1 MKSAVIVGR
10 VDEDVLLANYLI
22 RVRRAARRL
31 PRDRREWVIGRAG
44 DRIALA
50 LDAADDTGQADGADV
65 TPDVSAVLLR
75 LGEPTE
81 LVQSLDGHV
90 PGDEARWVE
99 YLAVLLLVIGGLAY
113 LPVWAG
119 GAVLLWASPR
129 WQLRERLTG
138 TLIWPGGL
146 AGFWFLAT
154 GTSLAPAFGLGW
166 YSFGPASSA
175 PLASLRSLEPNM
187 LFWLVATVLGV
198 IQAIVGIWL
207 LRQARAPELRYP
219 WESVTGSG
227 AGIDRS

>member
-1 MKSAVIVGR
+1 M
-10 VDEDVLLANYLI
+10 
-22 RVRRAARRL
+22 
-31 PRDRREWVIGRAG
+31 
-44 DRIALA
+44 A
-50 LDAADDTGQADGADV
+50 LDAAEDTDV
-65 TPDVSAVLLR
+65 VIGHHVPPDVSAVLLR

-99 YLAVLLLVIGGLAY
+99 YLAVLLLVIGGLAF

-154 GTSLAPAFGLGW
+154 GTSLASAFGLGW
-166 YSFGPASSA
+166 YSFAPTSSA
-175 PLASLRSLEPNM
+175 PLVMSSQEPNA
-187 LFWLVATVLGV
+187 LFWIVAAALGV
-198 IQAIVGIWL
+198 VQAVVGIWL
-207 LRQARAPELRYP
+207 LRQARGPELRYP
-219 WESVTGSG
+219 WDSVTAPG
-227 AGIDRS
+227 AGTDRS